1 MEQVLLVED
10 NQAQADAIA
19 YALEKE
25 GYRVVRAETGSE
37 ALGRAKRSSPDIVIL
52 DLNLPGV
59 DGFEVCRFLRQRSN
73 VPILVLTA
81 RDAESDLLHA
91 FELGADDYLT
101 KPFRYRE
108 MLARVRALLRRG
120 RGFLSAEEG
129 RIGLGQLR
137 IDLNGHQATLRD
149 QPLALTRAEFRVLAQ
164 LVEQCGHVLSCRD
177 LLQHSLGY
185 DASEAEARE
194 IMRVHIWR
202 LRNKMAC
209 TPDDAEYIHNIRGIG
224 YMIYEPSPRTEEVD
238 SD

>member
-1 MEQVLLVED
+1 MEKVLLVED

-25 GYRVVRAETGSE
+25 GYQVVRAETGRE
-37 ALGRAKRSSPDIVIL
+37 AMGKAKRSPPDVVIL

-59 DGFEVCRFLRQRSN
+59 DGFEVCRSLRERST

-81 RDAESDLLHA
+81 RDAENDLLRA
-91 FELGADDYLT
+91 FELGADDYVT

-108 MLARVRALLRRG
+108 MLARVRALLRRT
-120 RGFLSAEEG
+120 RGYLSTDEG
-129 RIGLGQLR
+129 RINLGQLQ
-137 IDLNGHQATLRD
+137 IDLNGHQVALDDR
-149 QPLALTRAEFRVLAQ
+149 PLALTRAEFRVLAR
-164 LVEQCGHVLSCRD
+164 LVEQCGHVLCCRD
-177 LLQHSLGY
+177 LLQHALGY

-202 LRNKMAC
+202 LRSKMDC

-224 YMIYEPSPRTEEVD
+224 YMIYEPSSATNGA
-238 SD
+238 SS

>member
-120 RGFLSAEEG
+120 RGFLSVEEG

-224 YMIYEPSPRTEEVD
+224 YMIYEPSPRAEETD

>member
-120 RGFLSAEEG
+120 RGFLSVEEG

-224 YMIYEPSPRTEEVD
+224 YMIYEPSPRAEEAD